1 MNFSNPLIKLLLFQ
15 SVPYGAIVGC
25 CKIQHNVAH
34 FYKKYKNDNDRF
46 LSKFIWWSSVGAGGV
61 IVSAIG
67 GMVAALPG
75 GMYFGALRFWN
86 FYQTGDKGW
95 IKPLSKPMSW
105 DRSPIEYLFYPNG
118 PNS

>member
-15 SVPYGAIVGC
+15 SVPYGAVVGC

-34 FYKKYKNDNDRF
+34 FYKKYKNDNHRF
-46 LSKFIWWSSVGAGGV
+46 LCKFVWWSSVGAGGV

-75 GMYFGALRFWN
+75 GVYFGALRFWN